1 MAFGIFGRKLRKVTK
16 QQEREFSEKLKEE
29 HVGFRDGFAMVLAA
43 FLTIIL
49 PCLLILCG
57 LGALM
62 LWIFGAFR

>member
-1 MAFGIFGRKLRKVTK
+1 MAFGMFGRGLRKATK
-16 QQEREFSEKLKEE
+16 KQEQEFAENMKRG

-49 PCLLILCG
+49 PCLLILCA
-57 LGALM
+57 LGALV